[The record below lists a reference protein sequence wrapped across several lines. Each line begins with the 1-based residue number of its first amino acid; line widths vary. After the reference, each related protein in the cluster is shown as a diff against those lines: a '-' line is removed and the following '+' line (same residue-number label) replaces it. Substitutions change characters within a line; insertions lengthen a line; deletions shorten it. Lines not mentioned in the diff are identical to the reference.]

1 MLIIQLKNSKK
12 SPEHTHL
19 EPEAYLTATP
29 ATLATPENWRKRV
42 KTLKF

>member
-1 MLIIQLKNSKK
+1 LI
-12 SPEHTHL
+12 EVCA
-19 EPEAYLTATP
+19 EAYLTATP